1 MKIRQAVIPA
11 AGLGTRF
18 LPVTKAVPK
27 ELLPVLAKP
36 CMQYVIDEAIASGI
50 EEFIIVI
57 SKMKEV
63 IRSYINDNEVLNKWL
78 LQRGQG
84 DLHEFVQGLRGKAEF
99 RFVYQEEPLG
109 LGDAV
114 YQARSLVQDDY
125 FFVILPDDIIDA
137 EIPATRQMLDIFN
150 EQKMPLVSVMEVPWD
165 DVHRYG
171 IVEARPLSDKLG
183 DVVSIIEK
191 PLRQNSPS
199 NLAVI
204 GRYILPKEIFTILQH
219 TKPGAEDEIQLTD
232 ALPGVMA
239 SHGVQAYA
247 FSGERYDVGTPFGFL
262 EANLAY
268 GLKHS
273 EFKTRLL
280 NSIKM
285 LSIGM

>member
-50 EEFIIVI
+50 EEFIIVL
-57 SKMKEV
+57 SKVKEI
-63 IRSYINDNEVLNKWL
+63 IRSYIHDNEVLNKWL
-78 LQRGQG
+78 LHRDQN
-84 DLHEFVQGLRGKAEF
+84 DLYEFVQGLRGKAEF

-109 LGDAV
+109 LGNAV
-114 YQARSLVQDDY
+114 YQAKSMVQDDY

-137 EIPATRQMLDIFN
+137 EVPATRQMLDVFH
-150 EQKMPLVSVMEVPWD
+150 EHKTPLVSVMEVPWD

-204 GRYILPKEIFTILQH
+204 GRYILPKEIFTILKDTQ
-219 TKPGAEDEIQLTD
+219 PGAEDEIQLTD
-232 ALPGVMA
+232 ALPGIMA
-239 SHGVQAYA
+239 SHGMQAYA

-273 EFKTRLL
+273 EFRTRLL
-280 NSIKM
+280 TSIKM